1 MYKKLK
7 LYYLHTAVP
16 FVLLLIAAYY
26 FRGPVLHT
34 IETNPHPQINFA
46 IFAAMVVG
54 AIAALWG
61 TFSLIREAK
70 KLAEFSEAVKEDKDV
85 EELQEMALA
94 YNADI
99 AYVLRMIAA
108 SKGRAI
114 THQEQIAIEHELDKA
129 AKRLAVHAALPQF
142 LTGLLVGLGLLGTFV
157 GLLATL
163 GDISDLIGSFGALD
177 ISTANPIDVFR
188 GMVTRMKAPMTSMA
202 IAFSASMYGL
212 LGSITL
218 GFMGLGMKRCMG
230 DIMYKLSS
238 EVAQHIEMALAR
250 EGFVYSRSGRKKV
263 EMTMGLEALIPKR
276 DETMPGAA
284 LVKQGGVSE
293 DLMAD
298 LMKNGPRR
306 GSEGIALGGSGEFIS
321 EEIRILRR
329 IEERLTESSRLQ
341 ERSLTTEID
350 QFNKQRGEMFKV
362 MSEHA
367 DAVGQFRSELQRV
380 GRQLGTILGIM
391 ERGNAEILQQM
402 NDHFSELT
410 NVAVRQTEALKM
422 VSDRMARMSDD
433 AAEARGVTVELLG
446 AIRVL
451 LQDRAA
457 AQGNPRA

>member
-1 MYKKLK
+1 MYKKLQM
-7 LYYLHTAVP
+7 YYLHTGAP
-16 FVLLLIAAYY
+16 FVLLLIAAVY
-26 FRGPVLHT
+26 FAGPVMGT

-46 IFAAMVVG
+46 IFAAMIVG

-61 TFSLIREAK
+61 THSLIQEAK
-70 KLAEFSEAVKEDKDV
+70 RLAEFSEAVREERDI

-94 YNADI
+94 YDADI

-129 AKRLAVHAALPQF
+129 AKRLAVHGALPQF
-142 LTGLLVGLGLLGTFV
+142 LTGLLVGLGLLGTFI

-177 ISTANPIDVFR
+177 IGKANPIDVFR
-188 GMVTRMKAPMTSMA
+188 DMVTRMKAPMTSMA

-218 GFMGLGMKRCMG
+218 GFMMLGMKRCMG

-250 EGFVYSRSGRKKV
+250 DGFVYSRSGKQRV
-263 EMTMGLEALIPKR
+263 EMTMGLEQLIPKKGDR
-276 DETMPGAA
+276 APGTA
-284 LVKQGGVSE
+284 LLEGMGSNENLV
-293 DLMAD
+293 AD
-298 LMKNGPRR
+298 LMKNGPRTGGGV
-306 GSEGIALGGSGEFIS
+306 GSSVDMGDYLP

-329 IEERLTESSRLQ
+329 IEERLTESSRIQ

-350 QFNKQRGEMFKV
+350 QFNKQRSEMFKV

-367 DAVGQFRSELQRV
+367 DVVGQFRGELQRV

-391 ERGNAEILQQM
+391 ERGNAEILEQM
-402 NDHFSELT
+402 NEHFSELT
-410 NVAVRQTEALKM
+410 RVTGRQTDALVTM
-422 VSDRMARMSDD
+422 SDRMARMADD
-433 AAEARGVTVELLG
+433 SAESRAVTVEMLG
-446 AIRVL
+446 AIRIL
-451 LQDRAA
+451 LQERAA
-457 AQGNPRA
+457 QQPAAPR